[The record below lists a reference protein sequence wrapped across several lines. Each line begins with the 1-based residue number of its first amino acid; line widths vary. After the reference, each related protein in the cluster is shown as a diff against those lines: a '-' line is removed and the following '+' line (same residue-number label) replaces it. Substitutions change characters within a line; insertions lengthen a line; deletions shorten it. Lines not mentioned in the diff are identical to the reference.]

1 MFNKSNALALIEA
14 SEANPFPV
22 NFDDAW
28 QWLGYSKKG
37 NAKRALLEGGF
48 IRGTD
53 FLISEEATTTGISA
67 IPLETISLTVECF
80 KLLAMLSGTEKG
92 KEVRKYFLE
101 CEKIAKAAARPMTPA
116 QQFLFLAQQ
125 AVEQEQKLLNHD
137 NRLEAVEYHTSG
149 YEDYYTLKAFCIKYK
164 VDMSKFH
171 PASEAKKLVKLCSDL
186 GLETKK
192 IADARYGE
200 VNAYPTEALK
210 IHFAK

>member
-1 MFNKSNALALIEA
+1 MFNKSNAIALIEA

-28 QWLGYSKKG
+28 QWLGYSTKA
-37 NAKRALLEGGF
+37 NAKRLLVSGQF
-48 IRGTD
+48 ISGTD
-53 FLISEEATTTGISA
+53 FIIRDEATTTGISA
-67 IPLETISLTVECF
+67 IPLEIITLSVECF

-92 KEVRKYFLE
+92 KQVRMYFLE
-101 CEKIAKAAARPMTPA
+101 CEKIAKAAAKPMTPA

-125 AVEQEQKLLNHD
+125 AVEQEQKLINHD
-137 NRLEAVEYHTSG
+137 NRLEAIEYHTSG
-149 YEDYYTLKAFCIKYK
+149 YEDYYTLKAFCNIHK
-164 VDMSKFH
+164 VDMAKFN
-171 PASEAKKLVKLCSDL
+171 PSSEAKKIVKLCSEL

-192 IADARYGE
+192 IADSKYGE